1 MGAGPLNPPMNAP
14 SKKSRFGWDETQP
27 NRRTGFW
34 VHFFFPHTPWPST
47 VSFFF
52 LLLPPP
58 YRPSTFCF
66 SLPLSLFFSSHNF
79 FFFLWD
85 LFIVLSLISFFF
97 RCLFFLF
104 LKFCVALF
112 EVFMIF
118 LFFYF
123 VFLFE
128 VFVISLFF
136 LWFLLSLC
144 FFCGFFPI
152 FFMCATYCWKILDKG
167 YNFVWDLIS
176 IKGLYTKV
184 WTSKIVGV
192 LTLGILVFPFGKPKI
207 KWHLGAS
214 PMARH
219 KVYYKEE
226 GGSFF

>member
-1 MGAGPLNPPMNAP
+1 MHHPKNLVLDGMKLNPTAGQG
-14 SKKSRFGWDETQP
+14 FGFIFFSLTHPDL
-27 NRRTGFW
+27 RRSVFFSFSCPLPTDPLPFAFPFLFP
-34 VHFFFPHTPWPST
+34 FFFPLIIFF
-47 VSFFF
+47 SFFG
-52 LLLPPP
+52 
-58 YRPSTFCF
+58 TF
-66 SLPLSLFFSSHNF
+66 
-79 FFFLWD
+79 
-85 LFIVLSLISFFF
+85 
-97 RCLFFLF
+97 
-104 LKFCVALF
+104 
-112 EVFMIF
+112 
-118 LFFYF
+118 
-123 VFLFE
+123 
-128 VFVISLFF
+128 SLFF
-136 LWFLLSLC
+136 LWFPFSFVVYSFYFWNFVWLCLRSLWFFCFFILCFYLRFLLSLC